1 MSTGK
6 RPAWVTAAVF
16 GLVAM
21 IVWTLVV
28 KYLAPLLWSL
38 SRDLSGAPPEPS
50 AVMWDFWPVAH
61 VVLAVALWR
70 GARRAWEIGVAIA
83 AVESAV
89 VIAKF
94 ARFLAAPDWSFWKLL
109 WFSNKVYVLAYF
121 LALLAVLL
129 GPGRSAFDAVRR
141 PRWATS

>member
-1 MSTGK
+1 
-6 RPAWVTAAVF
+6 
-16 GLVAM
+16 
-21 IVWTLVV
+21 
-28 KYLAPLLWSL
+28 
-38 SRDLSGAPPEPS
+38 
-50 AVMWDFWPVAH
+50 
-61 VVLAVALWR
+61 
-70 GARRAWEIGVAIA
+70 
-83 AVESAV
+83 V